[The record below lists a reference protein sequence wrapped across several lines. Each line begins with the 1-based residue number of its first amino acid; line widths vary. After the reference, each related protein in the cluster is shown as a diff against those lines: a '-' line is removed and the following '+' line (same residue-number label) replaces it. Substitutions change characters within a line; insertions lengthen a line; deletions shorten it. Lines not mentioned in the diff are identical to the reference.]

1 MSIAAAPVRRLDGA
15 TPAEQRFR
23 LSGPSGL
30 PSPATD
36 YAMFDAT
43 PSSLPSEAPLPP
55 RPEPRLAAAF
65 RLLRAAVRGEHLD
78 LTQAPVGKAL
88 IMLAVPMILEMV
100 MESIFALVDVLWVA
114 RLGAMAVAT
123 VGLTE
128 SMMMIVYALAMGV
141 SIGAMALVARRVGE
155 KDLGTAART
164 AAQGIMLGL
173 LMALVIALA
182 GAIFAEELL
191 RLMGADQQVVAVG
204 SGFTR
209 VMLGGNAS
217 VFLLFL
223 INAVFR
229 GAGDAALA
237 MRVLWLGNVLNIA
250 LGPCFIF
257 GLGPFPELGVTGAAV
272 ATTIGR
278 GCAVLYQL
286 QLLTRGRARITISRR
301 DLRLDFGI
309 MGSVL
314 KLSTSATFQ
323 MLISMTSYIGVMRI
337 LSSFGS
343 APLAGYTIGFRIL
356 MFAILPAFGLANAA
370 ATLVGQNLGARRP
383 ERAEQ
388 AVWRACLLSA
398 AFLSVIG
405 AGFLL
410 GAEPLVTLFTRD
422 PEVIPHGVK
431 YLRIVSLGFPF
442 YAFGM
447 VVSQSFNGA
456 GDTRTPTFIN
466 LFVFWALQIPLAW
479 TLSRHAGMGPSGVF
493 VTLALCFSIFAL
505 ISVAL
510 FRRGSWKRTL
520 V

>member
-1 MSIAAAPVRRLDGA
+1 
-15 TPAEQRFR
+15 
-23 LSGPSGL
+23 
-30 PSPATD
+30 
-36 YAMFDAT
+36 MFDAPDALT
-43 PSSLPSEAPLPP
+43 PQASLAPPPERWPEATW
-55 RPEPRLAAAF
+55 
-65 RLLRAAVRGEHLD
+65 RLLRAAVRGEQLD

-88 IMLAVPMILEMV
+88 VMLAVPMILEMV

-114 RLGAMAVAT
+114 RLGATAVAT

-155 KDLGTAART
+155 KELGAAART
-164 AAQGIMLGL
+164 AAQAIMLGL
-173 LMALVIALA
+173 LMALVIAVA
-182 GAIFAEELL
+182 GAVFAEDLL
-191 RLMGADQQVVAVG
+191 RLMGADSQVIALG

-237 MRVLWLGNVLNIA
+237 MRVLWLGNLLNIA

-286 QLLTRGRARITISRR
+286 LLLTRGRARIAISRR
-301 DLRLDFGI
+301 DLRLDLRI

-314 KLSTSATFQ
+314 ELSTSATFQ
-323 MLISMTSYIGVMRI
+323 MLISMTSYIAVMRI

-370 ATLVGQNLGARRP
+370 ATLVGQNLGAQRP

-422 PEVIPHGVK
+422 AEVIPHGVK

-466 LFVFWALQIPLAW
+466 LFVFWVLQIPLAW
-479 TLSRHAGMGPSGVF
+479 TLSRQAGMGPSGVF
-493 VTLALCFSIFAL
+493 VTLGLCFSIFAL